1 MIDRIF
7 GSEFAVYYLSVF
19 IMATILI
26 IPVFC
31 MLFSGIR
38 NKRRYEIYANGELS
52 SACMCVFG
60 FIMSSF
66 FAIFAI
72 VTFRE
77 NDKLCLALSI
87 IGTVIFVIG
96 FLTYCFIVGQRRR
109 VYGENVDDSGYTKAD
124 VVCGIVEILCDIFD
138 IFISK

>member
-7 GSEFAVYYLSVF
+7 GSEFAVYYICVF

-38 NKRRYEIYANGELS
+38 NKREYEIYANGELFT
-52 SACMCVFG
+52 ACMCVFG

-77 NDKLCLALSI
+77 NDIFCLALSI

-96 FLTYCFIVGQRRR
+96 FLTYSFIIGQRRR
-109 VYGENVDDSGYTKAD
+109 AYGEEVDNSEFTKAD
-124 VVCGIVEILCDIFD
+124 IACGILDILCAIFD
-138 IFISK
+138 IFTGK